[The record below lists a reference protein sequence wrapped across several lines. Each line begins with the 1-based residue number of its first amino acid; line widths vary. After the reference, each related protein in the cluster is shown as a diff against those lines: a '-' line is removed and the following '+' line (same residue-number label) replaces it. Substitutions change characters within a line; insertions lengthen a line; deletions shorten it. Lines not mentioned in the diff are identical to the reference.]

1 MSSLPPTPSGASPG
15 SAAPR
20 RRLTRD
26 ERYRQ
31 LIEVAWRLVRREG
44 TDALSLGRLSEEA
57 GVTKPV
63 VYDHF
68 GTRAGLLAALYR
80 EYDQRQTM
88 LMDEA
93 LAGSPQQLDARASVI
108 AACYV
113 DCVLTQ
119 GREIPGVAAA
129 LAGSPELEQ
138 LKRGYN
144 VSFIEKCRAIL
155 QPFTAAPIPTAALW
169 GLLGAA
175 EALSG
180 AAAANTISRQDA
192 QAELLDVILAA
203 VTRRHAPE
211 GSGQKA

>member
-1 MSSLPPTPSGASPG
+1 MSTSHPPARADAGPTAM
-15 SAAPR
+15 R
-20 RRLTRD
+20 QRLTRD

-31 LIEVAWRLVRREG
+31 LIDVAWRLVRRDG
-44 TDALSLGRLSEEA
+44 TDALTLGRLSEEA

-80 EYDQRQTM
+80 EYDQRQTA

-93 LAGSPQQLDARASVI
+93 LANSPQLLDARAGVI

-119 GREIPGVAAA
+119 GREIPGVTAA
-129 LAGSPELEQ
+129 LAGSPELDQ
-138 LKRGYN
+138 LKRGY
-144 VSFIEKCRAIL
+144 SAIFIGKCRAAL
-155 QPFTAAPIPTAALW
+155 QPFADIPIPAAAFW
-169 GLLGAA
+169 GVLGAA

-180 AAAANTISRQDA
+180 AAAANEISREEA
-192 QAELLDVILAA
+192 QAELLDVILTT
-203 VTRRHAPE
+203 VRRHMTA
-211 GSGQKA
+211 GSIATRG

>member
-1 MSSLPPTPSGASPG
+1 MSSTPPE
-15 SAAPR
+15 AADENPDGRQTR

-26 ERYRQ
+26 DRQRQ
-31 LIEVAWRLVRREG
+31 LLDTAWSLVRREG
-44 TDALSLGRLSEEA
+44 TDSLSLGRLAEEA

-80 EYDQRQTM
+80 EYDARQTA

-93 LAGSPQQLDARASVI
+93 LAKAPQELVARASVI
-108 AACYV
+108 AACYL

-119 GREIPGVAAA
+119 GREIPGVSAA

-144 VSFIEKCRAIL
+144 AAFVVKCRSTF
-155 QPFTAAPIPTAALW
+155 QPFATAPVPAAAFW
-169 GLLGAA
+169 GVLGAA

-180 AAAANTISRQDA
+180 AAAAGELTREDA
-192 QAELLDVILAA
+192 QAELLDIIVAA
-203 VTRRHAPE
+203 VGRHAT
-211 GSGQKA
+211 ARR

>member
-1 MSSLPPTPSGASPG
+1 MVHKMSREIPCE
-15 SAAPR
+15 SAEGRPPR
-20 RRLTRD
+20 RRLARED
-26 ERYRQ
+26 RHRQ
-31 LIEVAWRLVRREG
+31 LLVTAWGLVRREG

-80 EYDQRQTM
+80 DYDARQTA

-93 LAGSPQQLDARASVI
+93 LAQAPQELAAQAGMV
-108 AACYV
+108 AACYL

-119 GREIPGVAAA
+119 GREIPGVSAA
-129 LAGSPELEQ
+129 LAGSPELDQ

-144 VSFIEKCRAIL
+144 AAFIAKCHAVF
-155 QPFTAAPIPTAALW
+155 QPFAEADIPAAAFW
-169 GLLGAA
+169 GVLGAA

-180 AAAANTISRQDA
+180 AAAAGDLTRDDA
-192 QAELLDVILAA
+192 QAELLDVIVAA
-203 VTRRHAPE
+203 VARHRTADR
-211 GSGQKA
+211 

>member
-1 MSSLPPTPSGASPG
+1 MSSEPPTAADASVNGPQI
-15 SAAPR
+15 R

-26 ERYRQ
+26 DRHRQ
-31 LIEVAWRLVRREG
+31 LLDTAWSLVRREG
-44 TDALSLGRLSEEA
+44 TDSLSLGRLSEEA

-80 EYDQRQTM
+80 EYDARQTT

-93 LAGSPQQLDARASVI
+93 LSNAPQELAARAGVI
-108 AACYV
+108 AACYL

-119 GREIPGVAAA
+119 GREIPGVSAA
-129 LAGSPELEQ
+129 LAGSPELDQ

-144 VSFIEKCRAIL
+144 AVFIAKCRATF
-155 QPFTAAPIPTAALW
+155 QPFAATPVPAAAFW
-169 GLLGAA
+169 GVLGAA

-180 AAAANTISRQDA
+180 AAAAGDLTREEA
-192 QAELLDVILAA
+192 QAELLDIIMAA
-203 VTRRHAPE
+203 VERHATA
-211 GSGQKA
+211 GQ

>member
-1 MSSLPPTPSGASPG
+1 MSSEPHT
-15 SAAPR
+15 AADENADGRQTR
-20 RRLTRD
+20 RRLSRND
-26 ERYRQ
+26 RQRQ
-31 LIEVAWRLVRREG
+31 LLDTAWSLVRREG
-44 TDALSLGRLSEEA
+44 TDSLSLGRLSEEA

-80 EYDQRQTM
+80 EYDARQTA

-93 LAGSPQQLDARASVI
+93 LAKAPRELVARAGVI
-108 AACYV
+108 AACYL

-119 GREIPGVAAA
+119 GREIAGVSAA

-144 VSFIEKCRAIL
+144 AAFIAKCRATF
-155 QPFTAAPIPTAALW
+155 QPFAATPVPAAAFW
-169 GLLGAA
+169 GVLGAA

-180 AAAANTISRQDA
+180 AAAAGDLTREEA
-192 QAELLDVILAA
+192 QTELHDIIVAA
-203 VTRRHAPE
+203 VQRHAAT
-211 GSGQKA
+211 GQ

>member
-1 MSSLPPTPSGASPG
+1 MSSEPLRVADESTDGRQT
-15 SAAPR
+15 R

-26 ERYRQ
+26 GRHRQ
-31 LIEVAWRLVRREG
+31 LLDTAWSLIRREG
-44 TDALSLGRLSEEA
+44 TDSLSLGRLSEEA

-80 EYDQRQTM
+80 EYDARQTA

-93 LAGSPQQLDARASVI
+93 LARAPHELVARAGVI
-108 AACYV
+108 AACYL

-119 GREIPGVAAA
+119 RREIPGVSAA

-144 VSFIEKCRAIL
+144 AAFIAKCRATF
-155 QPFTAAPIPTAALW
+155 QPFAATPVPTSAFW
-169 GLLGAA
+169 GVLGAA

-180 AAAANTISRQDA
+180 AAAAGDLTREDA
-192 QAELLDVILAA
+192 QAELLDIIVAA
-203 VTRRHAPE
+203 VERHAAA
-211 GSGQKA
+211 GL

>member
-1 MSSLPPTPSGASPG
+1 MPEGTATT
-15 SAAPR
+15 R
-20 RRLTRD
+20 RRLTRE

-31 LIEVAWRLVRREG
+31 LIEVAWRLVRRDG
-44 TDALSLGRLSEEA
+44 TDALTLGRLSEEA

-80 EYDQRQTM
+80 EYDQRQTI
-88 LMDEA
+88 LMNAA
-93 LAGSPQQLDARASVI
+93 LADSPKRLDARAGVI
-108 AACYV
+108 AASYV

-144 VSFIEKCRAIL
+144 AGFIDKCRAVL
-155 QPFTAAPIPTAALW
+155 QPFAQAPIPTAAFW
-169 GLLGAA
+169 GVLGAA

-180 AAAANTISRQDA
+180 AAAASEISGTEA
-192 QAELLDVILAA
+192 QAELRDVIMAA
-203 VTRRHAPE
+203 VERYGA
-211 GSGQKA
+211 GSGRRA